1 MYNDLI
7 KKYVDKLTLDQIKEY
22 ANKKQIDLTEKDS
35 IIIYN
40 YIKKNYTSLISGN
53 INTLLPLKDKVN
65 SNTYDAL
72 VSLYKEACSK
82 YL

>member
-22 ANKKQIDLTEKDS
+22 AEKKQIDLTEKDS